1 MGDYIV
7 KTVGLSKEFK
17 SFKAVDNI
25 NLKIE
30 EGKIYGFLGP
40 NGAGKS
46 TTLKMLLGLVKP
58 TKGQVKILDM
68 DINKNR
74 EDILSKIGA
83 LIESPSYYGHL
94 TAYENLEILRRVLK
108 LEKNSIEEVL
118 KTVKLWDVRNK
129 KVKEFSLGMK
139 QRLGIAEA
147 LIGNPK
153 LLILDEPTNGLDPA
167 GILEI
172 RELIKSFSK
181 EKGITVIISSHIL
194 SEIELI
200 ADNVGVIN
208 KGRLIYQGT
217 LEKLKEK
224 GTDKIVLGIENF
236 KNCKDEVIE
245 ILISNGYK
253 INEGEEKLVISGK
266 KSLASKICR
275 MIVLAGYDVN
285 YLTYERNSLEE
296 IFLELT
302 KEENL

>member
-1 MGDYIV
+1 MGNYIV
-7 KTVGLSKEFK
+7 ETVGLSKEFK
-17 SFKAVDNI
+17 RFKAVDNI

-68 DINKNR
+68 DISKNR

-118 KTVKLWDVRNK
+118 KTVKLWEVRNK

-167 GILEI
+167 GILEV
-172 RELIKSFSK
+172 RDLIKSFSK

-208 KGRLIYQGT
+208 KGRLIYQGK

-224 GTDKIVLGIENF
+224 GTDKIVIGIENF
-236 KNCKDEVIE
+236 QSCKNEVIE
-245 ILISNGYK
+245 ILTSNGYK
-253 INEGEEKLVISGK
+253 ISEDEDKLIILGE
-266 KSLASKICR
+266 KSLVSKICR

-302 KEENL
+302 KEEKL

>member
-1 MGDYIV
+1 MGSYIV
-7 KTVGLSKEFK
+7 ETVGLSKEFK
-17 SFKAVDNI
+17 RFKAVDNI

-68 DINKNR
+68 DISKNR

-118 KTVKLWDVRNK
+118 KTVKLWEVRNK

-167 GILEI
+167 GILEV
-172 RELIKSFSK
+172 RDLIKSFSK

-208 KGRLIYQGT
+208 KGRLIYQGK

-224 GTDKIVLGIENF
+224 GTDKIVIGIENF
-236 KNCKDEVIE
+236 QSCKNEVIE
-245 ILISNGYK
+245 ILTSNGYK
-253 INEGEEKLVISGK
+253 ISEDEDKLIILGE

-302 KEENL
+302 KEEKL

>member
-1 MGDYIV
+1 MGNYIV
-7 KTVGLSKEFK
+7 ETVGLSKEFK
-17 SFKAVDNI
+17 RFKAVDNI

-30 EGKIYGFLGP
+30 EGKIYGFLGT

-68 DINKNR
+68 NINKNR

-194 SEIELI
+194 SEIELV

-224 GTDKIVLGIENF
+224 GTDKIVIGIDKF
-236 KNCKDEVIE
+236 KSCKDEVIK

-253 INEGEEKLVISGK
+253 INEGEDKLVISGK

-302 KEENL
+302 KGENL

>member
-1 MGDYIV
+1 MGNYIV
-7 KTVGLSKEFK
+7 ETIDLSKQFK
-17 SFKAVDNI
+17 GFKAIDNI

-30 EGKIYGFLGP
+30 EEKIYGFLGP

-46 TTLKMLLGLVKP
+46 TTLKILLGLVKA
-58 TKGQVKILDM
+58 TKGQVKILNM

-74 EDILSKIGA
+74 EEILSQIGA
-83 LIESPSYYGHL
+83 LVESPSYYGHL
-94 TAYENLEILRRVLK
+94 TAYENLDIVRRVLK
-108 LEKNSIEEVL
+108 LEKKSIEEVL
-118 KTVKLWDVRNK
+118 KTVRLWDVRNK
-129 KVKEFSLGMK
+129 KVREFSLGMK

-172 RELIKSFSK
+172 RELIKSLPK

-224 GTDKIVLGIENF
+224 GTDNVVLGLEDF
-236 KNCKDEVIE
+236 KNCKKEVRK
-245 ILISNGYK
+245 ILTSKDYRV
-253 INEGEEKLVISGK
+253 NENEDKLIISGNK
-266 KSLASKICR
+266 VLASKICR
-275 MIVLAGYDVN
+275 MIILSGYDVN
-285 YLTYERNSLEE
+285 YLSYERNSLED
-296 IFLELT
+296 IFLSLT
-302 KEENL
+302 KEEQL

>member
-1 MGDYIV
+1 MGSYIV
-7 KTVGLSKEFK
+7 ETVGLSKEFK
-17 SFKAVDNI
+17 RFKAVDNI

-58 TKGQVKILDM
+58 TKGQVRILDM
-68 DINKNR
+68 DISKNR

-108 LEKNSIEEVL
+108 LEKSSIEEVL
-118 KTVKLWDVRNK
+118 NTVKLWEVRNK

-147 LIGNPK
+147 LIGHPK

-167 GILEI
+167 GILEV
-172 RELIKSFSK
+172 RDLIKSFSK
-181 EKGITVIISSHIL
+181 KKGITVIISSHIL

-208 KGRLIYQGT
+208 KGRLIYQGK

-224 GTDKIVLGIENF
+224 GTDKIVIGIESF
-236 KNCKDEVIE
+236 QSCKNEVIE
-245 ILISNGYK
+245 ILTSNGYK
-253 INEGEEKLVISGK
+253 ISEDEDKLIISGE

>member
-1 MGDYIV
+1 MGNYIV
-7 KTVGLSKEFK
+7 ETVGLSKEFK
-17 SFKAVDNI
+17 RFKAVDNI

-30 EGKIYGFLGP
+30 EGKIYGFLGT

-68 DINKNR
+68 NINKNR

-172 RELIKSFSK
+172 RELIKSVSK

-224 GTDKIVLGIENF
+224 GTDKIVIGIDKF
-236 KNCKDEVIE
+236 KSCKDEVIK

-253 INEGEEKLVISGK
+253 INEGEDKLVISGK

-302 KEENL
+302 KGENL

>member
-1 MGDYIV
+1 MGNYIV
-7 KTVGLSKEFK
+7 ETIDLSKEFK
-17 SFKAVDNI
+17 GFKAIDNI

-30 EGKIYGFLGP
+30 EEKIYGFLGP

-46 TTLKMLLGLVKP
+46 TTLKILLGLVKA
-58 TKGQVKILDM
+58 TKGQVKILNM

-74 EDILSKIGA
+74 EEILSQIGA
-83 LIESPSYYGHL
+83 LVESPSYYGHL
-94 TAYENLEILRRVLK
+94 TAYENLDIVRRVLK
-108 LEKNSIEEVL
+108 LEKKSIEEVL
-118 KTVKLWDVRNK
+118 KTVRLWDVRNK
-129 KVKEFSLGMK
+129 KVREFSLGMK

-172 RELIKSFSK
+172 RELIKSLPK

-224 GTDKIVLGIENF
+224 GTDNVVLGLEDF
-236 KNCKDEVIE
+236 KNCKKEVRKMLTSKDYRVNE
-245 ILISNGYK
+245 NEDKLI
-253 INEGEEKLVISGK
+253 ISGNK
-266 KSLASKICR
+266 VLASKICR
-275 MIVLAGYDVN
+275 MIILSGYDVN
-285 YLTYERNSLEE
+285 YLSYERNSLED
-296 IFLELT
+296 IFLSLT
-302 KEENL
+302 KEEQL

>member
-1 MGDYIV
+1 MGNYIV
-7 KTVGLSKEFK
+7 ETVGLSKEFK
-17 SFKAVDNI
+17 RFKAVDNI

-68 DINKNR
+68 DISKNR

-118 KTVKLWDVRNK
+118 KTVKLWEVRNK

-167 GILEI
+167 GILEV
-172 RELIKSFSK
+172 RDLIKSFSK

-208 KGRLIYQGT
+208 KGRLIYQGK

-224 GTDKIVLGIENF
+224 GTDKIVIGIENF
-236 KNCKDEVIE
+236 QSCKNEVIE
-245 ILISNGYK
+245 ILTSNGYK
-253 INEGEEKLVISGK
+253 ISEDEDKLIILGE

-302 KEENL
+302 KEEKL

>member
-1 MGDYIV
+1 MGNYIV
-7 KTVGLSKEFK
+7 ETIDLSKEFK
-17 SFKAVDNI
+17 GFKAIDNI

-30 EGKIYGFLGP
+30 EEKIYGFLGS

-46 TTLKMLLGLVKP
+46 TTLKILLGLVKA
-58 TKGQVKILDM
+58 TKGQVKILNM

-74 EDILSKIGA
+74 EEILSQIGA
-83 LIESPSYYGHL
+83 LVESPSYYGHL
-94 TAYENLEILRRVLK
+94 TAYENLDIVRRVLK
-108 LEKNSIEEVL
+108 LEKKSIEEVL
-118 KTVKLWDVRNK
+118 KTVRLWDVRNK
-129 KVKEFSLGMK
+129 KVREFSLGMK

-172 RELIKSFSK
+172 RELIKSLPK

-208 KGRLIYQGT
+208 KGKLIYQGT

-224 GTDKIVLGIENF
+224 GTDNVVLGLEDF
-236 KNCKDEVIE
+236 KNCKKEVRK
-245 ILISNGYK
+245 ILTSKNYRV
-253 INEGEEKLVISGK
+253 NENEDKLIVSGNK
-266 KSLASKICR
+266 VLASKICR
-275 MIVLAGYDVN
+275 MIILAGYDVN
-285 YLTYERNSLEE
+285 YLSCESNSLED
-296 IFLELT
+296 IFLALT
-302 KEENL
+302 KEEEL

>member
-1 MGDYIV
+1 MGNYIV
-7 KTVGLSKEFK
+7 ETIGLSKEFK
-17 SFKAVDNI
+17 RFKAVDNI

-68 DINKNR
+68 DISKNR

-118 KTVKLWDVRNK
+118 KTVKLWEVRNK

-167 GILEI
+167 GILEV
-172 RELIKSFSK
+172 RDLIKSFSK

-208 KGRLIYQGT
+208 KGRLIYQGK

-224 GTDKIVLGIENF
+224 GTDKIVIGIENF
-236 KNCKDEVIE
+236 QSCKNEVIE
-245 ILISNGYK
+245 ILTSNGYK
-253 INEGEEKLVISGK
+253 ISEDEDKLIILGE

-302 KEENL
+302 KEEKL

>member
-1 MGDYIV
+1 MGNYIV
-7 KTVGLSKEFK
+7 ETVGLSKEFK
-17 SFKAVDNI
+17 RFKAVDNI

-68 DINKNR
+68 DISKNR

-118 KTVKLWDVRNK
+118 KTVKLWEVRNK

-167 GILEI
+167 GILEV
-172 RELIKSFSK
+172 RDLIKSFSK

-208 KGRLIYQGT
+208 KGRLIYQGK

-224 GTDKIVLGIENF
+224 GTDKIVIGIENF
-236 KNCKDEVIE
+236 QSYKNEVIE
-245 ILISNGYK
+245 ILTSNGYK
-253 INEGEEKLVISGK
+253 ISEDEDKLIILGE
-266 KSLASKICR
+266 KSLVSKICR

-302 KEENL
+302 KEEKL

>member
-1 MGDYIV
+1 MGNYIV
-7 KTVGLSKEFK
+7 ETVGLSKEFK
-17 SFKAVDNI
+17 RFKAVDNI

-58 TKGQVKILDM
+58 TKGQIKILDM

-83 LIESPSYYGHL
+83 LIESPSYYRHL

-118 KTVKLWDVRNK
+118 KTVKLWEVRNK

-153 LLILDEPTNGLDPA
+153 LLILDEPTNGLDPV

-224 GTDKIVLGIENF
+224 GTDKIVVGIENF
-236 KNCKDEVIE
+236 KSCKDEVIE

-253 INEGEEKLVISGK
+253 INEGEDKLVISCK
-266 KSLASKICR
+266 KSLTSKICR

-285 YLTYERNSLEE
+285 YLAYERNSLEE

-302 KEENL
+302 KGENL

>member
-1 MGDYIV
+1 MGSYIV
-7 KTVGLSKEFK
+7 ETVGLSKEFK

-194 SEIELI
+194 SEIELV

-224 GTDKIVLGIENF
+224 GTDKIVLGIDNF
-236 KNCKDEVIE
+236 KSCKDEVIE

-253 INEGEEKLVISGK
+253 INEEEDKLVISGE